1 MDPEQRFRTPVT
13 KAENEEWIGFYG
25 SQQKRYDAW
34 ENEWD
39 LCSEFGDCDDFD
51 HDELDDMD
59 YIPEVI
65 DPNLHN
71 AAPSSPHQ
79 TFQQSPP
86 PPPFIGESSDPPP
99 ALSETNFVQILAHHY
114 GFVPPLTTPRT
125 TAAAVDEVQWNRCML
140 AIGLRQVDG
149 GNDLLTS
156 QFDYTV
162 LRFIQK
168 IMSAEKPAQDE
179 WDLHNDNRMSLVTTG
194 CINSVSCLNKD
205 TFLFH
210 FPPGSVSFQWKLA
223 LTNAVSILYVC
234 RLYASLKL
242 DQYNMARCLVE
253 QGIAFRTLLP
263 LRVIPSLGQSQSPL
277 RLVPIRLSG
286 YKFTAWDYDA
296 YRHQRDA
303 ILSSPRGR
311 AALLRGGIIWR
322 LAKDTLSL
330 DGALQGPSIATTV
343 HRDGFSLDD
352 VKSGVLWDDDLTE
365 DELKLISGTY
375 CCYTGLFQSDTVISL
390 SAADG

>member
-1 MDPEQRFRTPVT
+1 M
-13 KAENEEWIGFYG
+13 N
-25 SQQKRYDAW
+25 
-34 ENEWD
+34 
-39 LCSEFGDCDDFD
+39 
-51 HDELDDMD
+51 

-71 AAPSSPHQ
+71 ATPSPPQ
-79 TFQQSPP
+79 TSQQSLPP
-86 PPPFIGESSDPPP
+86 PPLIGESSDPAP
-99 ALSETNFVQILAHHY
+99 ALSEVNFVQILAHHY
-114 GFVPPLTTPRT
+114 GFVPPLTTPQN
-125 TAAAVDEVQWNRCML
+125 TATAVDQVQWNRCML
-140 AIGLRQVDG
+140 AIGLRWVDG
-149 GNDLLTS
+149 SNDPLTS
-156 QFDYTV
+156 HFDYTV

-168 IMSAEKPAQDE
+168 IISADQPAQDE

-194 CINSVSCLNKD
+194 HIDRVSCLNKD

-210 FPPGSVSFQWKLA
+210 FPLSSVSFQWKLA

-234 RLYASLKL
+234 RLCASLKL
-242 DQYNMARCLVE
+242 DQYNVARRLVE

-263 LRVIPSLGQSQSPL
+263 LQVIPSLGQSLSPL

-286 YKFTAWDYDA
+286 YKFTAWDYDT
-296 YRHQRDA
+296 YRHQCDA
-303 ILSSPRGR
+303 ILSSPRGC
-311 AALLRGGIIWR
+311 ATLLRGGIIWH

-343 HRDGFSLDD
+343 HRDGFSLEDE
-352 VKSGVLWDDDLTE
+352 KTGVCLWDDDLTA

-375 CCYTGLFQSDTVISL
+375 YCYTGLLDTVISP